1 MGYGFVGYR
10 KEISDQGIGTEAS
23 ASVDGLDTDSLC
35 NVATSE
41 LQLRDWTPAV
51 CPEGP
56 PPYSSPKGSAPLS
69 FH

>member
-1 MGYGFVGYR
+1 M
-10 KEISDQGIGTEAS
+10 
-23 ASVDGLDTDSLC
+23 ASVDSLDTDSLC

-56 PPYSSPKGSAPLS
+56 LPTALLKDQHPLVSTELNGSWGYLS
-69 FH
+69 WES